1 VKDSDWSMHIDR
13 LCEIARQQGHVTFTQ
28 IRNLSEAP
36 DFAEKIDEI
45 ICRLREL
52 NIRMLG
58 LADEDVEYA
67 QPRKKRSRASRG
79 KAAHFDDPIWIY
91 MRELGRVPLLDRDR
105 EVKIARKI
113 KEADKR
119 SREIIFR
126 FMTSI
131 DEILLQGRRL
141 AQDKIDLEEF
151 LPIEVGEWMPAAHV
165 KRARKKVLTVL
176 NRVRKESIELDKLL
190 AVHWS
195 RGRKKPA
202 DLAKKVLDKQVNIS
216 HDLERLHLHPK
227 QIVRLVRS
235 LKGLSRR
242 IQTAEEEIRICTQ
255 RANLSAGQ
263 VKKYASRIEKDP
275 KAKKAVEK
283 ESKNKSE
290 LLLELAKR
298 IRNAQR
304 KLRRVEM
311 DARVPIKELKRGLE
325 ELQRW
330 QKISANARQEI
341 IEANVRLVI
350 SIAKKYTNRG
360 LEFLD
365 LVQEGNAG
373 LIRAVEKFDYRK
385 GYKFSTYATWWI
397 RQAMTRAIAEQA
409 RTIRVP
415 VHIIEA
421 INKVINARGKLVQ
434 QYGREPFAEEIAQVV
449 DLPLDKV
456 KSVLKL
462 AQSPISLDRPL
473 TSDEDTQV
481 SDFIEDTKV
490 ASPAQSAAF
499 VMLQSQLEKILGTLS
514 QREERVI
521 RLRFGI
527 GDGCPRTLE
536 EVGSI
541 FNVTRERIRQIEAK
555 ALKKLRHPSRSK
567 KLRGYVNLP

>member
-1 VKDSDWSMHIDR
+1 MKDSDWSTHIKR
-13 LCEIARQQGHVTFTQ
+13 LCEIAREQGHVTFTQ
-28 IRNLSEAP
+28 IRGLSDDPE
-36 DFAEKIDEI
+36 FAEKVDEI
-45 ICRLREL
+45 VCRLREL

-58 LADEDVEYA
+58 LDAENLQYD
-67 QPRKKRSRASRG
+67 RASKRKRG
-79 KAAHFDDPIWIY
+79 KRVKTTRFDDPIWIY
-91 MRELGRVPLLDRDR
+91 MRELGRVPLLDRDT

-119 SREIIFR
+119 SRELIFK
-126 FMTSI
+126 FWPSI
-131 DEILLQGRRL
+131 DEILQQGRKL
-141 AQDKIDLEEF
+141 AQDKMDLEEF
-151 LPIEVGEWMPAAHV
+151 LPIEVGEWMPASHI
-165 KRARKKVLTVL
+165 RRTRRRVLTVL
-176 NRVRKESIELDKLL
+176 DRVGKESGELEKLL
-190 AVHWS
+190 AFQK
-195 RGRKKPA
+195 RGGKKKGPNWT
-202 DLAKKVLDKQVNIS
+202 KKVTDKQGKIS
-216 HDLERLHLHPK
+216 RDLERLHIHPK
-227 QIVRLVRS
+227 QIGRLVRT
-235 LKGLSRR
+235 LKNMARR
-242 IQTAEEEIRICTQ
+242 IQVAEDEIKACARRGKLTATQ
-255 RANLSAGQ
+255 IN
-263 VKKYASRIEKDP
+263 KYANRIEKYP
-275 KAKKAVEK
+275 KEREKVNK
-283 ESKNKSE
+283 ESGIRPE
-290 LLLELAKR
+290 LLLELSRK
-298 IRNAQR
+298 IKNSQR
-304 KLRRVEM
+304 KLRRVER
-311 DARVPIKELKRGLE
+311 DARVPIGDLKRDLE

-330 QKISANARQEI
+330 QKISAHARQEI

-421 INKVINARGKLVQ
+421 INKVISARSKLVQ
-434 QYGREPFAEEIAQVV
+434 QFGREPFPEEIAQMI

-481 SDFIEDTKV
+481 SDFIEDTKF

-499 VMLQSQLEKILGTLS
+499 VMLQSQLERILGTLS

-536 EVGSI
+536 EVGAI